1 MVHACLYRIVVKSS
15 LDLMQSVPPKSRESG
30 FFKEV
35 WIEMNRIKDYIREI
49 SPTQSGSQGVYVDR
63 KSNGTAYRIIP
74 SRQIAGN
81 ARVVRMLVTQVLD
94 DKLICTNQEDGQ
106 SVSVAKPFNLRD
118 TNWDGQSIQYT
129 LEPYPNS
136 QPTLTVAYGMI
147 TPSYRTATIGGYVEH
162 QVIRPQ
168 YKVNFSQIFAAACDS
183 TGVSGCDWVDI
194 NADGRAWTMVAS

>member
-1 MVHACLYRIVVKSS
+1 MS
-15 LDLMQSVPPKSRESG
+15 
-30 FFKEV
+30 F
-35 WIEMNRIKDYIREI
+35 NRYTRGG
-49 SPTQSGSQGVYVDR
+49 QSGIERKFDALAEDIQRLKICESQTVKVEQTTRGQMLTILD
-63 KSNGTAYRIIP
+63 KKGKGGGT
-74 SRQIAGN
+74 S
-81 ARVVRMLVTQVLD
+81 RVVRMIVTQVLD

-118 TNWDGQSIQYT
+118 ANWDGQSIQYT
-129 LEPYPNS
+129 LEPYPNA
-136 QPTLTVAYGMI
+136 QPTLTVAYSMI

-194 NADGRAWTMVAS
+194 NADGRAWTMVTS